1 MSYWILCVDMAIN
14 PSNLTTQSI
23 QADTNV
29 VLEIVYIRPE
39 TGVTLSQPMTPNK
52 LFGYYD
58 AARDA
63 VKLYVVD
70 DSGLTIL
77 PVS

>member
-1 MSYWILCVDMAIN
+1 MGIN
-14 PSNLTTQSI
+14 RSNITSQSI
-23 QADTNV
+23 LTDTNV
-29 VLEIVYIRPE
+29 VIEIVYTRPP
-39 TGVTLSQPMTPNK
+39 GVGVVLDPPMTPNK
-52 LFGYYD
+52 LFGFYD

-70 DSGLTIL
+70 DSGLTVI